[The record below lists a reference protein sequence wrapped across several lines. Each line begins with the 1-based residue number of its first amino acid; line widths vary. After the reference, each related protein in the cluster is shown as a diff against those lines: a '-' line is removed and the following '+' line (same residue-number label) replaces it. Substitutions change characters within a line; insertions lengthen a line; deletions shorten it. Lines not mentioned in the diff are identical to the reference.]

1 MSNQPFGDGRHGSHG
16 ETRQGSP
23 GLAKADAPP
32 EDVAAAHVSLRR
44 ISALFGPY
52 RARLSGLLALDLHLG
67 RPGRRS
73 APSCLREVIDTAI
86 PEHDTQLL
94 SLLVGGMIAL
104 SIIGGVIGVAQTW
117 ISNQVGQRV
126 MHDLRAAVYAHLQR
140 MSLGLLHPHPHRE
153 RCSRASPTT
162 SAGIDS
168 VVTST
173 ATSIVQNVTT
183 VVAVVVAMI
192 LLDWR
197 LAAFS
202 LFLLPFFVWLTRRVG
217 EERRRIQSVRQGRLA
232 DMSTLVEESLSVSG
246 ILLGKT
252 MGRSPELVRR
262 FSDESGE
269 LADLEV
275 RARMAGRW
283 RMASVQM
290 SFAIMPAAVYWFA
303 GYSIAHGSAAI
314 SIGTV
319 IAFTT
324 LQTRVLF
331 PIQSLLS
338 VGLEVQTSLALFG
351 RIFEYLD
358 LPVDIEERPDARDL
372 SGVRGDVRL
381 KDVWFTYDPERKRWT
396 LREISAEIPAG
407 TRTALVGETGSGK
420 TTLAYLVARLYEP
433 QRGRV
438 EIDGVDIRDMT
449 LASLAATVGLVSQET
464 YLFHASIRENLR
476 FACPEASDEQI
487 EDAARAAQIH
497 ELISSLPDGYDTPVG
512 ERGYRFS
519 GGEKQRMAIA
529 RTVLRNPPVL
539 DPRRGHLGA
548 RHRNRARRAARPRR
562 PLPRAH
568 HDRDRPPALHD
579 PRRRPDPRARRRP
592 DRRARHPRGAAW
604 SLADATPRCWP
615 IEYPVDLRSVGARSP
630 RTIPRLTLPRRSP
643 ERPPGRTGADFRG
656 TSAWLANALAPQA
669 LPRSP
674 PRALKGRAPWRA
686 DRPARRSASCRRA

>member
-1 MSNQPFGDGRHGSHG
+1 VSSQPFAQGRPGDGRHGPG
-16 ETRQGSP
+16 P
-23 GLAKADAPP
+23 GLRP
-32 EDVAAAHVSLRR
+32 EDIPATPVSLRR
-44 ISALFGPY
+44 IGRLFAPY
-52 RARLSGLLALDLHLG
+52 RVRLSGLLALIFLSAGLG
-67 RPGRRS
+67 VISPFL
-73 APSCLREVIDTAI
+73 LRGVLDTAI
-86 PEHDTQLL
+86 PHRDTSLL
-94 SLLVGGMIAL
+94 TLLVGGMILL

-140 MSLGLLHPHPHRE
+140 MSLAFFTHTRTGE
-153 RCSRASPTT
+153 VQSRIANDIG
-162 SAGIDS
+162 GIDS

-202 LFLLPFFVWLTRRVG
+202 LVLLPFFVWLTRRVG

-262 FSDESGE
+262 FGDESGE

-303 GYSIAHGSAAI
+303 GESIASGGHAI

-319 IAFTT
+319 VAFTT

-338 VGLEVQTSLALFG
+338 VGLEVQTSLALFA

-358 LPVDIEERPDARDL
+358 LPVDITERPGALALR
-372 SGVRGDVRL
+372 GIRGDVRL
-381 KDVWFTYDPERKRWT
+381 EDVWFRYAPAAPWT
-396 LREISAEIPAG
+396 LAQISAEIPAG
-407 TRTALVGETGSGK
+407 TSTALVGETGSGK

-433 QRGRV
+433 ERGCV
-438 EIDGVDIRDMT
+438 SIDGVDIRDMT
-449 LASLAATVGLVSQET
+449 LQSLAATVGLVSQET

-476 FACPEASDEQI
+476 FACPGATDQEI

-539 DPRRGHLGA
+539 ILDEATSALDNETERAVQQALDDLSRGRTTIAIAHRLSTIRDADQILVLDSGRILERGSHDELVEQGGRYAALLSGA
-548 RHRNRARRAARPRR
+548 AVSK
-562 PLPRAH
+562 
-568 HDRDRPPALHD
+568 DRPSA
-579 PRRRPDPRARRRP
+579 DPRA
-592 DRRARHPRGAAW
+592 
-604 SLADATPRCWP
+604 
-615 IEYPVDLRSVGARSP
+615 
-630 RTIPRLTLPRRSP
+630 
-643 ERPPGRTGADFRG
+643 
-656 TSAWLANALAPQA
+656 ALA
-669 LPRSP
+669 
-674 PRALKGRAPWRA
+674 
-686 DRPARRSASCRRA
+686 

>member
-1 MSNQPFGDGRHGSHG
+1 MSSQPFGDGRHGG
-16 ETRQGSP
+16 MRQGAP
-23 GLAKADAPP
+23 GRGKVDAPP

-52 RARLSGLLALDLHLG
+52 RLRLSGLLALIFISAGLG
-67 RPGRRS
+67 VVSPFL
-73 APSCLREVIDTAI
+73 LREVIDTAI
-86 PEHDTQLL
+86 PKHDTRLL

-104 SIIGGVIGVAQTW
+104 SIVGGVIGVAQTW

-140 MSLGLLHPHPHRE
+140 MSLAFFTHTRTGE
-153 RCSRASPTT
+153 VQSRIANDIG
-162 SAGIDS
+162 GIDS

-262 FSDESGE
+262 FGDESGE

-303 GYSIAHGSAAI
+303 GYSIAQGSAAI

-358 LPVDIEERPDARDL
+358 LPVDIEERPDAREL
-372 SGVRGDVRL
+372 RGVRGDVRL
-381 KDVWFTYDPERKRWT
+381 RDVWFTYAPDEDSDVGEESSRVQDQDQESGVSEESSRVQDEESGVSEEISGALEAGPFAAQRWT
-396 LREISAEIPAG
+396 LRGISAEIPAG

-449 LASLAATVGLVSQET
+449 LASLAANVGLVSQET

-539 DPRRGHLGA
+539 ILDEATSALDTETERAVQRALDDLSRGRTTIAIAHRLSTIRDADQILVLDAGQIVERGTHEELLELGG
-548 RHRNRARRAARPRR
+548 RYAA
-562 PLPRAH
+562 L
-568 HDRDRPPALHD
+568 
-579 PRRRPDPRARRRP
+579 
-592 DRRARHPRGAAW
+592 
-604 SLADATPRCWP
+604 LADRISRQSP
-615 IEYPVDLRSVGARSP
+615 IGGVAGPDDP
-630 RTIPRLTLPRRSP
+630 P
-643 ERPPGRTGADFRG
+643 EEEPAAD
-656 TSAWLANALAPQA
+656 APAALA
-669 LPRSP
+669 
-674 PRALKGRAPWRA
+674 
-686 DRPARRSASCRRA
+686 